1 MECGIHFAY
10 NYLFIHS
17 VLILYTNS
25 SCIHNFYDV
34 HFLQIRMF
42 VYKMYNIIQN
52 VSIKNVSCIWTKFCI
67 FFVYNFQLPQF
78 LILHTKYIQKFVE
91 LWMNTFCIHFI
102 YISCIQILF
111 NFCIQN
117 VYTIFAWAI
126 HFRNFSN
133 ETALPYS
140 IIS

>member
-52 VSIKNVSCIWTKFCI
+52 VSIKKCILHFDKILYIFCI
-67 FFVYNFQLPQF
+67 QF
-78 LILHTKYIQKFVE
+78 LAAIVLILHTKYIQKFVE
-91 LWMNTFCIHFI
+91 LWMNTFFIHFI
-102 YISCIQILF
+102 YISCIQILL

-117 VYTIFAWAI
+117 VYTIFVWAI

-140 IIS
+140 IIF